1 MLKDDLAE
9 LKRAVRRLEQGNLA
23 GAGPKTSGRDLDRA
37 LARLPKPLKRR
48 IDRAIER
55 AALRCL
61 AFVARAP
68 RADTARRPLR
78 PAMGLLLAG
87 LSGGIGGALGGPGV
101 LIELPVITLLILRQ
115 IADIARQSG
124 EDLTTTEARIACLE
138 VFALGARG
146 GAADANPGYFAT
158 RTRLA
163 RLAQNATHSVV
174 ERGVSSAVFPPLL
187 VRVAAELIGRFGA
200 SLSERALAGAIPV
213 IGAVTGGAM
222 NALFMRQ
229 FQNLAQAHFIVRR
242 LERRYGAE
250 TVRIRYAEIRADLRP
265 LRAAPSRRKKIKTS
279 PHPKKPAVRPVTER

>member
-9 LKRAVRRLEQGNLA
+9 LKRAVRRLEHDSLA
-23 GAGPKTSGRDLDRA
+23 GAAPKTSGRDLDRA

-61 AFVARAP
+61 AFVAKAP
-68 RADTARRPLR
+68 RADVARRPLR
-78 PAMGLLLAG
+78 PALGLLLAG

-124 EDLTTTEARIACLE
+124 EDLATTEARIACLE
-138 VFALGARG
+138 VFALGARS
-146 GAADANPGYFAT
+146 GAADADAGYFAT
-158 RTRLA
+158 RARLA
-163 RLAQNATHSVV
+163 RLAQNATHMVV
-174 ERGVSSAVFPPLL
+174 ERGVSGAVFPPLL
-187 VRVAAELIGRFGA
+187 GRVAAELIGRFGA
-200 SLSERALAGAIPV
+200 SLSKRALAGALPLV
-213 IGAVTGGAM
+213 GAVTGGAM

-229 FQNLAQAHFIVRR
+229 FQNLAKAHFTVRR

-250 TVRIRYAEIRADLRP
+250 TVRIRYAQIRADLRP
-265 LRAAPSRRKKIKTS
+265 PRAAPSPRKKIKAS
-279 PHPKKPAVRPVTER
+279 SRPKKAPARPLRDR